1 VHGGVLGRLEH
12 GLGRGQQR
20 FHIALDVVE
29 VDLGFCPA
37 PLQLVGSAVGQTRH
51 AHGLVKALDGGV
63 GVDHGLVLEEH
74 AAQLEHA
81 HALGLAVHVELQHLQ
96 QRAQQRRAHHAQMAG
111 DGVEQLDGVV
121 VAGQLLLPLFFDKAE
136 VDGFLVAQ
144 ARQFVAH
151 GKGCARSRRAA
162 WARSGPAAWWSA
174 GFRSRSCGPL
184 LRSDLLPD

>member
-1 VHGGVLGRLEH
+1 MLGRLEH

-29 VDLGFCPA
+29 VDLGLCPA

-63 GVDHGLVLEEH
+63 GVDHGVVLEEH

-111 DGVEQLDGVV
+111 NGVEQLDGVV

-144 ARQFVAH
+144 AGQFVAH
-151 GKGCARSRRAA
+151 GNGLRSFSARSLGEM
-162 WARSGPAAWWSA
+162 GPAAWWSA